1 MQQPVLK
8 QYIRDKKN
16 NPIGILLATQE
27 DNGIHIGWSL
37 CSKKDKF
44 NKEKGM
50 TIALGR
56 MNVYYIDNDMDY
68 MLTVIPNTIKKD
80 FQYIYDRADR
90 YFNKTAKTE

>member
-1 MQQPVLK
+1 MLK

-16 NPIGILLATQE
+16 NPIGILLATKK
-27 DNGIHIGWSL
+27 DNVIHIGWSL

-56 MNVYYIDNDMDY
+56 MMFYYIPQPG
-68 MLTVIPNTIKKD
+68 LIPFGIPNSI
-80 FQYIYDRADR
+80 QENVAYIADRANR